1 MVGGS
6 TKVVRVGVKILKMT
20 KLCKNVHFLL
30 KIATMCKIFKK
41 WYGDKIW
48 VKMVGGP
55 NFGKMVGGLEKW

>member
-1 MVGGS
+1 MVKGEIS
-6 TKVVRVGVKILKMT
+6 LKMT

-41 WYGDKIW
+41 WYADKIW

-55 NFGKMVGGLEKW
+55 NFGKMVGGTKVERGVKI

>member
-1 MVGGS
+1 
-6 TKVVRVGVKILKMT
+6 MT

-41 WYGDKIW
+41 WYADKIW

-55 NFGKMVGGLEKW
+55 NFGKMVGGTKVERGVKI